1 LEVIEQFIKKKD
13 NRAPK
18 SVKMKGIF
26 FRIVGANSASKST
39 RFSKFVVT
47 EVRKNGEPTPIN
59 KSLEKKPQKILPKAR
74 NISGKTISIGAS

>member
-1 LEVIEQFIKKKD
+1 
-13 NRAPK
+13 
-18 SVKMKGIF
+18 MKGIF